1 MVTVGGVSGEMSVW
15 AASGVAVEP
24 AAPRSLT
31 PGKPCRLHAL
41 APLFLRLT
49 TISLLT
55 PVEATLTPRL
65 LVLQGETAAVV
76 RLAVVRLCLAEAA
89 GEGDVPARVEAVES
103 G

>member
-1 MVTVGGVSGEMSVW
+1 
-15 AASGVAVEP
+15 
-24 AAPRSLT
+24 
-31 PGKPCRLHAL
+31 
-41 APLFLRLT
+41 
-49 TISLLT
+49 
-55 PVEATLTPRL
+55 L